1 MNSNQNELQTPLAAG
16 DRADFSIESGKV
28 IIYRVYDVAEE
39 IDLARVEAI
48 LSEPQQ
54 GLRVRLDRTRRP
66 SVLVRNE
73 PIRLR
78 VGEVNLRIG
87 DRDYQ
92 AAVSATVLDYG
103 VLSIAL
109 HLGIPSGTKMQSL
122 LELAEAINR
131 SGGDEAEID
140 AVARKKAED
149 ITSQLSKAFKRPQ
162 LWEVSEDYVIYFLQK
177 VNGVKLAADLLRAPE
192 LAALLQGESRETLAG
207 PTRDGILEN
216 RFQYAEND
224 LAVIDWNSAV
234 VYEPSGQMEIA
245 DVIEFALTHLLEV
258 RYYDDLLDHRL
269 GEMYDEVEVRRS
281 GVFQRRINQI
291 VHEAN
296 SRYLEI
302 SEIMERVDNS
312 IKVVGDF
319 YLAVIFR
326 GAIRRFRV
334 LDWQQSIT
342 RKMNSIARVSELL
355 QGEMN
360 VRRSHMLEMIVIAL
374 IAFEVVGAFFR

>member
-131 SGGDEAEID
+131 SGGDETEID